1 MNQSMY
7 DLIGKVWKKVSLQIF
22 VWQLL
27 SIPSG
32 LAYKDCL
39 QDAEHLIYT
48 QPHAQIT

>member
-27 SIPSG
+27 NERNSIV
-32 LAYKDCL
+32 KRK
-39 QDAEHLIYT
+39 EHICVLFV
-48 QPHAQIT
+48 